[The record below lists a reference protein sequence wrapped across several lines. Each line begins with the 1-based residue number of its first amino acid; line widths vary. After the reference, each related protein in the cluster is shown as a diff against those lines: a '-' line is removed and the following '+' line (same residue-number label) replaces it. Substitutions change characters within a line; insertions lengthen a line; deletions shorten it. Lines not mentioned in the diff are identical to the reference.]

1 MKRVAGWASV
11 RALAVVAAAGL
22 AGCAGGE
29 PEAPDGARAF
39 TLGLIPGAQGFVDFV
54 MDRQGF
60 YAQFDLAPEKRTSLN
75 PPTLHLMLA
84 EREVDIGFAG
94 FTTMATARSE
104 GRDTIVIGGVF
115 SPVNAVFVRHDSR
128 LDTLDDLGG
137 MRLGIFGGPGSATFA
152 FLAVIARNAYGLDLF
167 NDVEIVTAPGPAL
180 IELLE
185 RGDLDAA
192 LLGTI
197 ESIEMQAED
206 RFRVLADLSAEYRA
220 MGAGR
225 APAHVTIATNEAFAG
240 SRPDI
245 VRDYLLA
252 YRAAMDHI
260 DENPE
265 VWDAFADSIGIESPA
280 SRAMLRERMG
290 PNLIDTWDA
299 EQIAIQ
305 REYLRLVN
313 EIIGE
318 SVVGRVPED
327 LIRDELAP

>member
-1 MKRVAGWASV
+1 MKRVAAF
-11 RALAVVAAAGL
+11 AAAAAL
-22 AGCAGGE
+22 LGCARGE
-29 PEAPDGARAF
+29 PEAADGGRAF

-54 MDRQGF
+54 MDGQGI
-60 YAQFDLAPEKRTSLN
+60 YRQFDLLPEKRTSLN

-84 EREVDIGFAG
+84 ERQVDIGFAG

-115 SPVNAVFVRHDSR
+115 SPVNAVFVPYDSP
-128 LDTLDDLGG
+128 LETLDDLDG

-152 FLAVIARNAYGLDLF
+152 FLAVVARNAYGLDLF
-167 NDVEIVTAPGPAL
+167 DDVEIVTAPGPAL

-206 RFRVLADLSAEYRA
+206 RFRVLADLSGEYRA

-225 APAHVTIATNEAFAG
+225 APAHVTIATNEAFAAA
-240 SRPDI
+240 RPDV
-245 VRDYLLA
+245 VRDYLRA
-252 YRAAMDHI
+252 YYAAIEHI
-260 DENPE
+260 DRNPE
-265 VWDAFADSIGIESPA
+265 VWDAFADSIGIENPA

-290 PNLIDTWDA
+290 PNLIDSWDA
-299 EQIAIQ
+299 PQIAVQ
-305 REYLRLVN
+305 NEYLRRVN

-318 SVVGRVPED
+318 NIVGRVPED